1 MSKDIIDIGKKIINV
16 EIQGLQQ
23 LEASLDAEFVQ
34 ACELIKSC
42 KGRVIVTGMGKSGHV
57 ANKIAA
63 TLASTGTPAFFVH
76 PAEALHGDLGM
87 ITKEDIVLALSNS
100 GYTAEL
106 SGIINYIIRFGI
118 DLIAIT
124 KNKDSELGKAATIV
138 LLLPQ
143 AEEACSLGLAPTTS
157 TTNSLALGDAIAITL
172 LELKGFSSEDFKVF
186 HPGGALG
193 TKLIKVA
200 EVMHKG
206 EELPLINENATMDQ
220 AIIEITSHRFG
231 CVGIINKDQDL
242 IGIITDGDIRRHM
255 ADNFLNQSVQ
265 DVMTKSFITI
275 TAQENTSHVLK
286 IMNEKKITALFVVEN
301 EKPVGIIH
309 IHDLLILGVV

>member
-106 SGIINYIIRFGI
+106 GGIINYTIRFGI

-124 KNKDSELGKAATIV
+124 KNKNSELGKAATIV

-231 CVGIINKDQDL
+231 CVGIINKAQDL

-286 IMNEKKITALFVVEN
+286 IMNERKITALFVVEN

-309 IHDLLILGVV
+309 IHDLLNLGVV